1 MLIKVKE
8 IDNIKYVL
16 IFVSD
21 GFFDFIF
28 DFMLV
33 NFFYGKFWK
42 VDQDKI
48 LVGRKKEVKDNRF
61 LVKYQGEE
69 L

>member
-21 GFFDFIF
+21 GFLDFIF

-42 VDQDKI
+42 VD
-48 LVGRKKEVKDNRF
+48 
-61 LVKYQGEE
+61 
-69 L
+69 